1 MLLSGLVGLHSSTTS
16 DHLLRGG
23 TAHRGRGLPTPV
35 VNQENA
41 RKLKGQS
48 DGGNSSTERLP
59 FQVYQVNAQDQQ
71 LPHCKCKLVKGLW
84 RRYGDSSKD

>member
-23 TAHRGRGLPTPV
+23 TAHSGRGLPTPV

-48 DGGNSSTERLP
+48 DGGNSSTEGP
-59 FQVYQVNAQDQQ
+59 SSQVYQVNQQDQQ
-71 LPHCKCKLVKGLW
+71 PPH
-84 RRYGDSSKD
+84 RQM